1 MSARSTS
8 KSKSTAKR
16 GAVTAQ
22 LLFRYR
28 GSDTVAGVSRKTATR
43 LAKTLGLTET
53 QAIHLALA
61 RLAQETLPRYE
72 PDDAPLTEQQ
82 LTAIKRLEPQGRLG
96 VSEDL
101 FA

>member
-1 MSARSTS
+1 MSGKSTS
-8 KSKSTAKR
+8 KTK
-16 GAVTAQ
+16 AVTRSVVSGQ

-28 GSDTVAGVSRKTATR
+28 GSDTLAGVSRKTASR

-72 PDDAPLTEQQ
+72 ADNAPLTEKQ
-82 LTAIKRLEPQGRLG
+82 LHAIKRLEPQGRF
-96 VSEDL
+96 VTSETL
-101 FA
+101 FS

>member
-1 MSARSTS
+1 MTSKSTS
-8 KSKSTAKR
+8 KTKTPT
-16 GAVTAQ
+16 GQ

-28 GSDTVAGVSRKTATR
+28 GTDTIAGISRRTATR
-43 LAKTLGLTET
+43 IAKTLGLTET

-72 PDDAPLTEQQ
+72 ADNGA
-82 LTAIKRLEPQGRLG
+82 LTAKQLRAIKKLEPQGRM
-96 VSEDL
+96 VTSENL

>member
-1 MSARSTS
+1 MSGKSTRKTKTSARGQVS
-8 KSKSTAKR
+8 
-16 GAVTAQ
+16 GQ

-28 GSDTVAGVSRKTATR
+28 GTDTIAGVSRKTAAR
-43 LAKTLGLTET
+43 IAKTLGLTET

-72 PDDAPLTEQQ
+72 ADNGALTTKQ
-82 LTAIKRLEPQGRLG
+82 LQAIKKLEPQGRMAT
-96 VSEDL
+96 SENL

>member
-1 MSARSTS
+1 MRTR
-8 KSKSTAKR
+8 STAKTKTSAHSVVS
-16 GAVTAQ
+16 GK

-28 GSDTVAGVSRKTATR
+28 GEDTPAGVSRKTAVR

-72 PDDAPLTEQQ
+72 PDNGPLTTKELQ
-82 LTAIKRLEPQGRLG
+82 AIKRLEPQGRME
-96 VSEDL
+96 VHESL
-101 FA
+101 FK

>member
-1 MSARSTS
+1 MSGKPMS
-8 KSKSTAKR
+8 KTK
-16 GAVTAQ
+16 AVTRSVVSGQ

-28 GSDTVAGVSRKTATR
+28 GNDTIAGVSRKTATR

-72 PDDAPLTEQQ
+72 ADNAPLTKKQIR
-82 LTAIKRLEPQGRLG
+82 AIKRLEPQGRL
-96 VSEDL
+96 VTSETL
-101 FA
+101 LS

>member
-1 MSARSTS
+1 MTSKSTS
-8 KSKSTAKR
+8 KAKTPTR
-16 GAVTAQ
+16 SQVSGQ

-28 GSDTVAGVSRKTATR
+28 GADTIAGVSRKTAAR
-43 LAKTLGLTET
+43 IAQALGLTET

-72 PDDAPLTEQQ
+72 ADNGA
-82 LTAIKRLEPQGRLG
+82 LTAKQLCAIKKLEPQGRL
-96 VSEDL
+96 VASENL

>member
-1 MSARSTS
+1 MSG
-8 KSKSTAKR
+8 KSTNKTK
-16 GAVTAQ
+16 AVTPGAAAGR

-28 GSDTVAGVSRKTATR
+28 GRDTVAGVSRKTATR

-72 PDDAPLTEQQ
+72 PDEAPLTEKQ
-82 LTAIKRLEPQGRLG
+82 LQAIKRLEPQGRLV

>member
-1 MSARSTS
+1 MSGKSTS
-8 KSKSTAKR
+8 KTKTGTR
-16 GAVTAQ
+16 GAAGGQ

-28 GSDTVAGVSRKTATR
+28 GSDTIAGVSRRTASR

-72 PDDAPLTEQQ
+72 ADDAPLTEKQ
-82 LTAIKRLEPQGRLG
+82 LQAIRRLEPQGRL
-96 VSEDL
+96 VTSETL
-101 FA
+101 FAS

>member
-1 MSARSTS
+1 MSGKSTS
-8 KSKSTAKR
+8 KTK
-16 GAVTAQ
+16 AVTRSAASGQ

-28 GSDTVAGVSRKTATR
+28 ESDTLTGVSRKTASR

-72 PDDAPLTEQQ
+72 ADNTPLTEKQ
-82 LTAIKRLEPQGRLG
+82 LQAINRLEQQGRLVTG
-96 VSEDL
+96 ETL
-101 FA
+101 FAS

>member
-1 MSARSTS
+1 MSGKSTS
-8 KSKSTAKR
+8 KTGVVARSAAS
-16 GAVTAQ
+16 GQ

-28 GSDTVAGVSRKTATR
+28 GSDTIAGVSRKTASR

-61 RLAQETLPRYE
+61 RLAQETLPRY
-72 PDDAPLTEQQ
+72 DADKAPLTEKQ
-82 LTAIKRLEPQGRLG
+82 LRAIKRLEQQGRL
-96 VSEDL
+96 VTSETL